1 MELCQSIGAGDWPNI
16 YWLKE
21 FPAIE
26 NAGTIGSKNLRIRRC
41 QTVQFGDAIHI
52 NNMSS
57 APSTPINRQGHCE
70 HSPAS
75 VSRSAREQML
85 SGSFAN
91 PMPASFS
98 NAQRAFSDRLDLDF
112 PACLRAK
119 LMAQHPDSLT
129 APDLFELFNLAN
141 SKKFKD
147 YIRLGSTEAREKLI
161 AFQGAVMDTIQKG
174 DYGTPPKNFM
184 AGVGNRVEQWNY
196 LSPTIMVK
204 YITQCDDP
212 RLHQDKHRAAIEMC
226 KNNFFSMACAVL
238 DAGKRELEKLD
249 VYEIKLRDVIFLRAK
264 RLKRTAEQA
273 LDTKEKLKK
282 IRLFE
287 EALCETLEVYELTQP
302 TSLGITSVPYCDQC
316 PPEHPEPGFRN
327 HFIPRSEA
335 KKEEAAAGEE

>member
-1 MELCQSIGAGDWPNI
+1 
-16 YWLKE
+16 
-21 FPAIE
+21 
-26 NAGTIGSKNLRIRRC
+26 
-41 QTVQFGDAIHI
+41 
-52 NNMSS
+52 
-57 APSTPINRQGHCE
+57 
-70 HSPAS
+70 
-75 VSRSAREQML
+75 
-85 SGSFAN
+85 
-91 PMPASFS
+91 
-98 NAQRAFSDRLDLDF
+98 
-112 PACLRAK
+112 
-119 LMAQHPDSLT
+119 MAQHPDSLT
-129 APDLFELFNLAN
+129 APDLFEVFNLGN
-141 SKKFKD
+141 SKKF
-147 YIRLGSTEAREKLI
+147 GSTEAREKLI
-161 AFQGAVMDTIQKG
+161 AFQGATMDRIQAG

-196 LSPTIMVK
+196 LTPTIMLK

-212 RLHQDKHRAAIEMC
+212 RLHQDKLRAAIEMC
-226 KNNFFSMACAVL
+226 KKNFFSMACAVL

-264 RLKRTAEQA
+264 RLKRAAEQA

-327 HFIPRSEA
+327 HFTPRCEV